1 MTMYIYKVGLLTV
14 KTRLIAQQCTTV
26 HRMRWQDY
34 VIITSSLHSGHTIII
49 ECAFIPTVTMSIAMQ
64 MKHNGIATIYLVIK
78 KAHTKKTCLCLQQHF
93 GIKTAHDYVII
104 ISTSFQTCIHTKVYQ
119 ECANSQHSQC
129 QLAVENAMKTTSLS
143 FHTLFIAKHVSL
155 YNGHAFITAAFV
167 SSYSSQSPL
176 K

>member
-78 KAHTKKTCLCLQQHF
+78 KAHTKKTCLCLS
-93 GIKTAHDYVII
+93 TAFWYKN
-104 ISTSFQTCIHTKVYQ
+104 ST
-119 ECANSQHSQC
+119 
-129 QLAVENAMKTTSLS
+129 
-143 FHTLFIAKHVSL
+143 
-155 YNGHAFITAAFV
+155 
-167 SSYSSQSPL
+167 
-176 K
+176 